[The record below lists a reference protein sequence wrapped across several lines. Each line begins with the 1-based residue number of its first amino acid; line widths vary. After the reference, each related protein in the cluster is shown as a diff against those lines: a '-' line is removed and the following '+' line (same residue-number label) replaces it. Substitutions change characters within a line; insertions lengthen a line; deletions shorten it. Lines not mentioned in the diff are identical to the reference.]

1 MSTWYSSWFSGLP
14 TFDFSLP
21 SAIQRR
27 FLSFVLKK
35 SLGHLLKPG
44 QLDLHQIDSQIGSGV
59 VQVRDL
65 ELDDQVQFLRL
76 ALTAHL
82 LTVPQRRSTSF
93 YQDYHSDF
101 MMALYPVSLHKYLS
115 LILSLPV

>member
-1 MSTWYSSWFSGLP
+1 MSTWYPSWFPELP
-14 TFDFSLP
+14 SFDFSLP

-65 ELDDQVQFLRL
+65 ELDDQVRVLPL
-76 ALTAHL
+76 G
-82 LTVPQRRSTSF
+82 LTV
-93 YQDYHSDF
+93 HSLTTLKGDQ
-101 MMALYPVSLHKYLS
+101 
-115 LILSLPV
+115 

>member
-1 MSTWYSSWFSGLP
+1 MSTWYPSWFPELP
-14 TFDFSLP
+14 SFDFSLP

-65 ELDDQVQFLRL
+65 ELDDQVR
-76 ALTAHL
+76 
-82 LTVPQRRSTSF
+82 V
-93 YQDYHSDF
+93 
-101 MMALYPVSLHKYLS
+101 
-115 LILSLPV
+115 